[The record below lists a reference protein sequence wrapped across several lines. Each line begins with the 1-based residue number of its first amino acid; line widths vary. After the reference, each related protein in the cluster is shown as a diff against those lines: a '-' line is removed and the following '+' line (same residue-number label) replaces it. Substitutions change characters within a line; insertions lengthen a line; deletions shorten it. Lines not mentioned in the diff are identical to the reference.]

1 MVRPGEMMGI
11 GAIHPPSL
19 EVQGSAPNAECPGAD
34 RIVSAQGVGLKGTL
48 AMGARMLLGV
58 AVLGAI
64 AACGRGPT
72 VAHRNIPLHQ
82 QWALQPGSE
91 VGDYRIMGG
100 LGDVSIEIKGKA
112 IRAPFDGK
120 VQPTDHDCV
129 AFTSP
134 EVPAYLF
141 RLCGLQRP
149 HLGTVQAGDK
159 IGKGQVLQF
168 AAMRRQPDGTWAL
181 VEPAVDILE
190 RTVGV
195 TSTAGT

>member
-1 MVRPGEMMGI
+1 MGLRE
-11 GAIHPPSL
+11 AL
-19 EVQGSAPNAECPGAD
+19 
-34 RIVSAQGVGLKGTL
+34 T
-48 AMGARMLLGV
+48 MGARLWMGVVALGT
-58 AVLGAI
+58 I
-64 AACGRGPT
+64 SACGRGPT

-91 VGDYRIMGG
+91 VGGYRIMGG

-149 HLGTVQAGDK
+149 RLGPVQAGDK

-190 RTVGV
+190 RTVGA
-195 TSTAGT
+195 TAAADT